1 MIDIKRIR
9 ENKENVLKYRENS
22 TGKTKFMHTLNA
34 SGLATS
40 RLLPAILEQYQ
51 LEDGSI
57 LIPEVLRPYMGE
69 IDRITM
75 PQEQKV
81 RALKK

>member
-9 ENKENVLKYRENS
+9 ENKENVLKYRESS
-22 TGKTKFMHTLNA
+22 TGKTKFMHTLKA

-40 RLLPAILEQYQ
+40 RLLSAILEQYQ

-57 LIPEVLRPYMGE
+57 LIPEVLRP
-69 IDRITM
+69 
-75 PQEQKV
+75 
-81 RALKK
+81 